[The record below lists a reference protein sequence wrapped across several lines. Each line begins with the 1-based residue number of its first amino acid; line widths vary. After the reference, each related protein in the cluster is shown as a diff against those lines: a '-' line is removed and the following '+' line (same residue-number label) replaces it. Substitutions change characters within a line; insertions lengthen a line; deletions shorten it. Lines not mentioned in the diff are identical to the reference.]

1 MKVDGKYSFGFII
14 LAGLFLLFLPF
25 MTPYKA
31 LASQMLVFAIF
42 AIGYDIAFGYTGLLS
57 FGHAAFFGL
66 GAYGTGLSLIHL
78 SIPAPLAILIG
89 IMISLLVAFPI
100 GYLSIRRRGI
110 YFAMVTLAFAQ
121 MIYFIAFKWRALTGG
136 DDGLHGVPRPPL
148 GTIDLRS
155 ELVLY
160 YFILFFFILSIILGI
175 RIIKSPFGKTLECL
189 RENEER
195 ARSIGYNPIRYKLIS
210 FVISTFF
217 AGLAGGLYALLQN
230 FVPLFCLGLD
240 VSGDVVLMTLIGGM
254 GTLYGPIMGAMA
266 LIFLKDLL
274 STHTNIWPLF
284 LGLLFVIS
292 VMTFRKGVFKEL
304 RERLIN
310 GEKAHTLSVRRK
322 PEN

>member
-1 MKVDGKYSFGFII
+1 MNFMKINNKYLFLII
-14 LAGLFLLFLPF
+14 IFAVLFLLFLPF
-25 MTPYKA
+25 VTPYKA

-89 IMISLLVAFPI
+89 VIIGLLVAFPI
-100 GYLSIRRRGI
+100 GYLSIRRSGI

-121 MIYFIAFKWRALTGG
+121 MVYFIAFKWRSLTGG

-148 GTIDLRS
+148 GPIHLSS

-160 YFILFFFILSIILGI
+160 YFILFFFIVSVILGI
-175 RIIKSPFGKTLECL
+175 RIINSPFGKTLECV
-189 RENEER
+189 RENVDR
-195 ARSIGYNPIRYKLIS
+195 ARSIGYNPTRFKLIS
-210 FVISTFF
+210 FVISAFF
-217 AGLAGGLYALLQN
+217 AGLAGGLYTLLQN
-230 FVPLFCLGLD
+230 FVPLFTLSLD
-240 VSGDVVLMTLIGGM
+240 TSGDIVLMTLIGGM

-274 STHTNIWPLF
+274 STYTNIWPLF
-284 LGLLFVIS
+284 LGLLFVVS
-292 VMTFRKGVFKEL
+292 VMTFRRGVFKEL
-304 RERLIN
+304 KERLL
-310 GEKAHTLSVRRK
+310 KF
-322 PEN
+322 

>member
-1 MKVDGKYSFGFII
+1 MKIDRIYSFWF
-14 LAGLFLLFLPF
+14 LTPAGLLLLFLPF
-25 MTPYKA
+25 ITPYKA
-31 LASQMLVFAIF
+31 LASQMLVFGIF

-66 GAYGTGLSLIHL
+66 GAYGTGLTLIHL

-121 MIYFIAFKWRALTGG
+121 MIYFIAFKWRSLTGG

-148 GTIDLRS
+148 GFIDLRS

-195 ARSIGYNPIRYKLIS
+195 ARSIGYNPTRYKLIS
-210 FVISTFF
+210 FIISAFF

-230 FVPLFCLGLD
+230 FVPLFSLGLD
-240 VSGDVVLMTLIGGM
+240 ISGDVVLMTLIGGM
-254 GTLYGPIMGAMA
+254 GTLYGPIMGAMG

-274 STHTNIWPLF
+274 TTSTNVWPSF
-284 LGLLFVIS
+284 LGLLFVVS

-304 RERLIN
+304 TERFL
-310 GEKAHTLSVRRK
+310 KF
-322 PEN
+322 

>member
-1 MKVDGKYSFGFII
+1 MNFMKINNKYLFLII
-14 LAGLFLLFLPF
+14 IFAVLFLLFLPF
-25 MTPYKA
+25 VTPYKA

-89 IMISLLVAFPI
+89 VIIGLLVAFPI
-100 GYLSIRRRGI
+100 GYLSIRRSGI

-121 MIYFIAFKWRALTGG
+121 MVYFIAFKWRSLTGG

-148 GTIDLRS
+148 GPIDLSS

-160 YFILFFFILSIILGI
+160 YFILFFFIVSVILGI
-175 RIIKSPFGKTLECL
+175 RIINSPFGKTLECV
-189 RENEER
+189 RENVDR
-195 ARSIGYNPIRYKLIS
+195 ARSIGYNPTRFKLIS
-210 FVISTFF
+210 FVISAFF
-217 AGLAGGLYALLQN
+217 AGLAGGLYTLLQN
-230 FVPLFCLGLD
+230 FVPLFTLNLD
-240 VSGDVVLMTLIGGM
+240 TSGDIVLMTLIGGM

-274 STHTNIWPLF
+274 STYTNIWPLF
-284 LGLLFVIS
+284 LGLLFVVS
-292 VMTFRKGVFKEL
+292 VMTFRRGVFKEL
-304 RERLIN
+304 KERLL
-310 GEKAHTLSVRRK
+310 KF
-322 PEN
+322 

>member
-1 MKVDGKYSFGFII
+1 MDSMKINSIYSFWFLI

-25 MTPYKA
+25 ITPYKA

-66 GAYGTGLSLIHL
+66 GAYGTGLTLIHL

-89 IMISLLVAFPI
+89 TMISLLVAFPI

-121 MIYFIAFKWRALTGG
+121 MIYFIAFKWRSLTGG

-148 GTIDLRS
+148 GFIDLRS

-195 ARSIGYNPIRYKLIS
+195 ARSIGYNPTRYKLIS
-210 FVISTFF
+210 FIISAFF

-230 FVPLFCLGLD
+230 FVPLFSLGLD
-240 VSGDVVLMTLIGGM
+240 ISGDVVLMTLIGGM
-254 GTLYGPIMGAMA
+254 GTLYGPIMGAMG

-274 STHTNIWPLF
+274 TTSTNIWPSF
-284 LGLLFVIS
+284 LGLLFVVS

-304 RERLIN
+304 KERFL
-310 GEKAHTLSVRRK
+310 KF
-322 PEN
+322 

>member
-1 MKVDGKYSFGFII
+1 MDSMKINSIHSFWFLI

-25 MTPYKA
+25 ITPYKA

-66 GAYGTGLSLIHL
+66 GAYGTGLTLIHL
-78 SIPAPLAILIG
+78 SLPAPLAILIG
-89 IMISLLVAFPI
+89 TMISLLVAFPI

-148 GTIDLRS
+148 GFIDLRS

-195 ARSIGYNPIRYKLIS
+195 ARSIGYNPTRYKLIS
-210 FVISTFF
+210 FIISAFF

-230 FVPLFCLGLD
+230 FVPLFSLGLD
-240 VSGDVVLMTLIGGM
+240 ISGDVVLMTLIGGM
-254 GTLYGPIMGAMA
+254 GTLYGPIMAAMG
-266 LIFLKDLL
+266 LIFLRDLL
-274 STHTNIWPLF
+274 TTSTNIWPSF
-284 LGLLFVIS
+284 LGLLFVVS
-292 VMTFRKGVFKEL
+292 VITFRRGVFKDL
-304 RERLIN
+304 KERLL
-310 GEKAHTLSVRRK
+310 KF
-322 PEN
+322 

>member
-1 MKVDGKYSFGFII
+1 MKVDSKYSFGFII

-189 RENEER
+189 RENEDR
-195 ARSIGYNPIRYKLIS
+195 ARSIGYNPFRYKLIS
-210 FVISTFF
+210 FVISASF

-230 FVPLFCLGLD
+230 FVPLFALGLD
-240 VSGDVVLMTLIGGM
+240 TSGDIVLMTLIGGM

-284 LGLLFVIS
+284 LGLLFVTS

-304 RERLIN
+304 RERLI
-310 GEKAHTLSVRRK
+310 KW
-322 PEN
+322 

>member
-1 MKVDGKYSFGFII
+1 MNFMKINDKYLFLII
-14 LAGLFLLFLPF
+14 IFAVLFLLFLPF
-25 MTPYKA
+25 VTPYKA

-89 IMISLLVAFPI
+89 VIIGLLIAFPI

-121 MIYFIAFKWRALTGG
+121 MVYFIAFKWRSLTGG

-148 GTIDLRS
+148 GPINLSS

-160 YFILFFFILSIILGI
+160 YFILFFFIVSVILGI
-175 RIIKSPFGKTLECL
+175 RIINSPFGKTLECV
-189 RENEER
+189 RENEDR
-195 ARSIGYNPIRYKLIS
+195 ARSIGYNPTRFKLIS
-210 FVISTFF
+210 FVISAFF
-217 AGLAGGLYALLQN
+217 AGLAGGLYTLLQN
-230 FVPLFCLGLD
+230 FVPLFTLGLD
-240 VSGDVVLMTLIGGM
+240 TSGDIVLMTLIGGM

-274 STHTNIWPLF
+274 STYTNIWPLF
-284 LGLLFVIS
+284 LGLLFVVS

-304 RERLIN
+304 K
-310 GEKAHTLSVRRK
+310 EKLLK
-322 PEN
+322 F

>member
-1 MKVDGKYSFGFII
+1 MKINGKYSFWIII
-14 LAGLFLLFLPF
+14 LALLFFLFLPF

-89 IMISLLVAFPI
+89 VIIGLLIAFPI

-121 MIYFIAFKWRALTGG
+121 MVYFIAFKWRSLTGG

-148 GTIDLRS
+148 GPIHLSS

-160 YFILFFFILSIILGI
+160 YFILFFFIVSVILGI
-175 RIIKSPFGKTLECL
+175 RIINSPFGKTLECV
-189 RENEER
+189 RENEDR
-195 ARSIGYNPIRYKLIS
+195 ARFKLIS
-210 FVISTFF
+210 FVISAFF
-217 AGLAGGLYALLQN
+217 AGLAGGLYTLLQN
-230 FVPLFCLGLD
+230 FVPLFTLGLD
-240 VSGDVVLMTLIGGM
+240 TSGDIVLMTLIGGM

-274 STHTNIWPLF
+274 STYTNIWPLF
-284 LGLLFVIS
+284 LGLLFVVS
-292 VMTFRKGVFKEL
+292 VMTFRRGVFKEL
-304 RERLIN
+304 KERLL
-310 GEKAHTLSVRRK
+310 KF
-322 PEN
+322 

>member
-1 MKVDGKYSFGFII
+1 MKINDKYLFLII
-14 LAGLFLLFLPF
+14 IFAVLFLLFLPF
-25 MTPYKA
+25 VTPYKA

-57 FGHAAFFGL
+57 FGHAAFFGI

-89 IMISLLVAFPI
+89 VIIGLLIAFPI

-121 MIYFIAFKWRALTGG
+121 MVYFIAFKWRSLTGG

-148 GTIDLRS
+148 GPIDLSS

-160 YFILFFFILSIILGI
+160 YFILFFFIVSVILGI
-175 RIIKSPFGKTLECL
+175 RIINSPFGKTLECV
-189 RENEER
+189 RETEDR
-195 ARSIGYNPIRYKLIS
+195 ARSIGYNPTRFKLIS
-210 FVISTFF
+210 FVISAFF
-217 AGLAGGLYALLQN
+217 AGLAGGLYTLLQN
-230 FVPLFCLGLD
+230 FVPLFTLGLD
-240 VSGDVVLMTLIGGM
+240 TSGDIVLMTLIGGM

-274 STHTNIWPLF
+274 STYTNIWPLF
-284 LGLLFVIS
+284 LGLLFVVS
-292 VMTFRKGVFKEL
+292 VMTFRKGAFKEL
-304 RERLIN
+304 K
-310 GEKAHTLSVRRK
+310 EKLLK
-322 PEN
+322 F